1 MKQILIDFKNNL
13 SGSLKVGHGGYSA
26 RKITSLF
33 VMLMVL
39 TAHIVWIKHCFVKSD
54 FSLLSEILIIDYG
67 FVAALLGMT
76 TYSQNQ
82 QSKIKKDENN
92 TPNTDNTNNI

>member
-39 TAHIVWIKHCFVKSD
+39 TAHIIWIKHCYIKSD

-67 FVAALLGMT
+67 FVAALLGMA

-82 QSKIKKDENN
+82 QNKIKKDEV
-92 TPNTDNTNNI
+92 PPAEL

>member
-1 MKQILIDFKNNL
+1 MKQIFIDFKNNL
-13 SGSLKVGHGGYSA
+13 SGSLKFGQGGYSA

-54 FSLLSEILIIDYG
+54 FSLLSEVLIIDYG

-76 TYSQNQ
+76 TYSQNIQ
-82 QSKIKKDENN
+82 AKANKNESPKTE
-92 TPNTDNTNNI
+92 

>member
-39 TAHIVWIKHCFVKSD
+39 TAHIIWIKNCYVKDD
-54 FSLLSEILIIDYG
+54 FSLLSEVLIIDYG

-76 TYSQNQ
+76 TYSQNIQ
-82 QSKIKKDENN
+82 NKKKDES
-92 TPNTDNTNNI
+92 TAPEQP

>member
-1 MKQILIDFKNNL
+1 MKQVLIDFKNNL
-13 SGSLKVGHGGYSA
+13 SASLKFGHGGYSA

-39 TAHIVWIKHCFVKSD
+39 AAHIMWMKHCYVKD
-54 FSLLSEILIIDYG
+54 NFDSLPEILIIDYG

-76 TYSQNQ
+76 TYSQNIQ
-82 QSKIKKDENN
+82 HKAKPNETPVNN
-92 TPNTDNTNNI
+92 PNSGDNV

>member
-13 SGSLKVGHGGYSA
+13 SGSLKFGHGGYSA

-54 FSLLSEILIIDYG
+54 FSLLSEVLIIDYG

-76 TYSQNQ
+76 TYSQNIQ
-82 QSKIKKDENN
+82 AKAKKDES
-92 TPNTDNTNNI
+92 PKAE